1 MVGVRD
7 RVAARAIAQTRYRR
21 GAVAANTRS
30 PFSPPPPS
38 TYLPIRAQPKVRHF
52 DVGVRII
59 LNQQQIFG
67 FQVAVHDALFVARG
81 HRFDDRLQ
89 QRRRARFRVV
99 AALGERVEEFAAGT
113 EFQGEVD

>member
-1 MVGVRD
+1 MSAPVVGSHS
-7 RVAARAIAQTRYRR
+7 TKP
-21 GAVAANTRS
+21 
-30 PFSPPPPS
+30 PFFSPPS
-38 TYLPIRAQPKVRHF
+38 TYLPIRAQPKIGDF
-52 DVGVRII
+52 NVGVRII

-67 FQVAVHDALFVARG
+67 FQVAVHDALFMARG

-113 EFQGEVD
+113 EFQGKVD